1 MKRIVFTFITMMMC
15 MFATQATADNSMLD
29 MLTKE
34 INKSCPESVDEYT
47 TMLRVENAD
56 TDFVYY
62 YSFDN
67 ELFSVYEENT
77 EMLSLLKKELL
88 KGIRNLYVEGDSY
101 MKYFYELLSENNK
114 GIKFT
119 YFNEEGTDS
128 FTVRINPAEV
138 KAVIINN

>member
-119 YFNEEGTDS
+119 YFNEEGTDY

>member
-15 MFATQATADNSMLD
+15 MFATQAIADNSMLD